1 VFISLRLFPLAP
13 LRETNIFDQVILKS
27 ILYFVIVSGFIEGI
41 FIYYFLKNRKYI
53 FAVLQ
58 SLLVNGFSL
67 FVSLKVWPFIFP
79 TGFDFA
85 DLTLPVYSLLWLA
98 AVVAEAFLLKVFYR
112 RTDWKRII
120 MTSLVMN
127 LAAYT
132 ILYLLFVYIN
142 R

>member
-1 VFISLRLFPLAP
+1 V
-13 LRETNIFDQVILKS
+13 VLKS

-41 FIYYFLKNRKYI
+41 FIYYLLKNRKYV

-67 FVSLKVWPFIFP
+67 FVSLKVWPYIFP

-85 DLTLPVYSLLWLA
+85 DLTLPTYSLLWLA
-98 AVVAEAFLLKVFYR
+98 AVAAETLLLKVFYR
-112 RTDWKRII
+112 RAEWKRII
-120 MTSLVMN
+120 MTSIVMN
-127 LAAYT
+127 LVAYT

>member
-1 VFISLRLFPLAP
+1 VVQKTLTQNVFPK
-13 LRETNIFDQVILKS
+13 FDAVVLKS

-41 FIYYFLKNRKYI
+41 FIYYFLKNRKYV

-67 FVSLKVWPFIFP
+67 FVSLKVWPYIFP

-85 DLTLPVYSLLWLA
+85 DLTIPTYSLLWLA
-98 AVVAEAFLLKVFYR
+98 AVVSETLLLKIFYR
-112 RTDWKRII
+112 RAEWKRII
-120 MTSLVMN
+120 MTSIVMN
-127 LAAYT
+127 LVAYT
-132 ILYLLFVYIN
+132 ILYLLFLYLN